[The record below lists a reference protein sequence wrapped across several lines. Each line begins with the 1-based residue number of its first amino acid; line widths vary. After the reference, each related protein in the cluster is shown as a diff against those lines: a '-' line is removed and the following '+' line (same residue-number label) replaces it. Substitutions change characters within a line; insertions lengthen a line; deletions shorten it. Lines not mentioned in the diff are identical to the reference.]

1 MKAGERS
8 GVYQFREAM
17 GLALDSLRRNP
28 LRSALT
34 ILGIVIGVSTIIA
47 ISAVVNGLNSNVIGS
62 VESLGS
68 NIIIAARIPWATG
81 GRPTPEILQRKFL
94 EPQWVNDIALLPHVT
109 AAAASLRYFKP
120 EFDMGT
126 SLVRRGDT
134 RAKNVILEG
143 DSPSIAQ
150 IFDVTLER
158 GRFFNSTDA
167 EHHSAVTVLGHDT
180 AETLFP
186 PPEDPIGKEVLIE
199 GKIFTVIGVS
209 APQKQ
214 AFGNGKNPEDN
225 QAVMPLSTMQAIH
238 PELKDYALFAKASD
252 ASMVPVVVDEMRE
265 LLRRK
270 RKLTSDKEDNFSI
283 FTPDAFIDLWK
294 QISGGIFVVM
304 FAVGSVALLVGGIGV
319 MNIMLVSVTER
330 TREIGVRKAIGARRI
345 DILRQF
351 LMEAMALAAIGGVI
365 GEILGSALG
374 LSVRLIFSGL
384 PTSISPFW
392 LIVGFT
398 ISAMIGIFFGVYPAW
413 KAARLNP
420 VEALRYE

>member
-1 MKAGERS
+1 MKLSESRGYTELK
-8 GVYQFREAM
+8 EAV
-17 GLALDSLRRNP
+17 GLALDSLKRNP

-47 ISAVVNGLNSNVIGS
+47 ISAVVNGLNSNVIGA

-68 NIIIAARIPWATG
+68 NIVIASRISWANG
-81 GRPTPEILQRKFL
+81 GRPTPEMLQRKFL
-94 EPQWVNDIALLPHVT
+94 QAEWADEIALLPHVV
-109 AAAASLRYFKP
+109 ASAASLRDFKP
-120 EFDMGT
+120 EFDAGV
-126 SLVRRGDT
+126 SFVRRGQV

-150 IFDVTLER
+150 IFDVTLDR
-158 GRFFNSTDA
+158 GRYFNATDA
-167 EHHSAVTVLGHDT
+167 EHHSAVTVLGCDT
-180 AETLFP
+180 ADTLFP
-186 PPEDPIGKEVLIE
+186 PPEDPVGKEVLIE
-199 GKIFTVIGVS
+199 GKVFVVIGV
-209 APQKQ
+209 AAHQKQ

-225 QAVMPLSTMQAIH
+225 QAVMPLSTMQALH
-238 PELKDYALFAKASD
+238 PELKDYALFAKTND
-252 ASMVPVVVDEMRE
+252 AKFVPVVVDELRE
-265 LLRRK
+265 YLRRK
-270 RKLTSDKEDNFSI
+270 RRLTSEKDDNFAI

-330 TREIGVRKAIGARRI
+330 TREIGVRKALGARRI
-345 DILRQF
+345 NILMQF
-351 LMEAMALAAIGGVI
+351 LLEAMTLAAIGGVI
-365 GEILGSALG
+365 GEILGCALG

-384 PTSISPFW
+384 PTSISLFW
-392 LIVGFT
+392 LVLGFT